1 MLIKYID
8 KVRIIQMNE
17 KENKWVNIKDWNF
30 IDKIKWSCPICG
42 TINYRKICKI
52 CGHNKNNGYVT
63 TNS

>member
-1 MLIKYID
+1 
-8 KVRIIQMNE
+8 MNE